1 MKKMLFVMPALL
13 TGCTGF
19 SPLRSPAPEPQV
31 PALVFV
37 DGQIRSSAETVA
49 HTQQQVRATVPAP
62 AHSTPVPPT
71 PVTAAPV
78 SSAVPATSPSSTLT
92 GPAAPAAT
100 TAAGLHV
107 TGTPQKPAVI
117 SLPGVSNLTTEQW
130 IRRIL
135 PDGWQLQ
142 YENALRQTLST
153 RHKTIWQ
160 NDEWTRV
167 LERLLVSLN
176 LQGHLDWNARML
188 TLSRPGVQPAVSVTS
203 SAPVAT
209 PPAAPSAPRNPF
221 RQGREGDTVTTTP
234 APVPVTPVGPAWKA
248 EPGSTLRTT
257 LTQWASTA
265 SCSGGKWLV
274 IWPVAVDYPVSAPLT
289 FNGPFEQVMTE
300 LFTLYQKASIPLY
313 AGVSRQQCVI
323 SVSDTPF
330 IRGGT
335 P

>member
-1 MKKMLFVMPALL
+1 MKKMLVVMPALL

-19 SPLRSPAPEPQV
+19 SPLRSSSPEPQV

-37 DGQIRSSAETVA
+37 DGQIRSAAETVA

-62 AHSTPVPPT
+62 GRTAPVPPT
-71 PVTAAPV
+71 PVTAAPA
-78 SSAVPATSPSSTLT
+78 SSGVPATSSSTTQGTLT

-100 TAAGLHV
+100 TAAGLRV
-107 TGTPQKPAVI
+107 TGSPQKPAVI
-117 SLPGVSNLTTEQW
+117 NLPGVSNLTTEQW

-135 PDGWQLQ
+135 PDGWQLK
-142 YENALRQTLST
+142 YENALRQKLTS

-167 LERLLVSLN
+167 LERLLVSQGI
-176 LQGHLDWNARML
+176 QGHLDWNARTL
-188 TLSRPGVQPAVSVTS
+188 TLSRPGLQSPDAIPTG
-203 SAPVAT
+203 T
-209 PPAAPSAPRNPF
+209 PAAPPSTVPHNPF
-221 RQGREGDTVTTTP
+221 RDSREATTPSASP
-234 APVPVTPVGPAWKA
+234 APVPVRVTGPAWKA

-274 IWPVAVDYPVSAPLT
+274 IWPVSVDYPVSAPLT

-300 LFTLYQKASIPLY
+300 LFTLYQKAAIPLY
-313 AGVSRQQCVI
+313 AGISRQQCVI
-323 SVSDTPF
+323 SVSDKPF
-330 IRGGT
+330 PGGT

>member
-1 MKKMLFVMPALL
+1 MKKMLFIMPALL

-19 SPLRSPAPEPQV
+19 SPLRSPAPELQA

-62 AHSTPVPPT
+62 ARTAPI
-71 PVTAAPV
+71 PVTAAPAT
-78 SSAVPATSPSSTLT
+78 SGVPAMSPSTSQDTL
-92 GPAAPAAT
+92 APAVT
-100 TAAGLHV
+100 TAAGLRV

-130 IRRIL
+130 IHRIL

-167 LERLLVSLN
+167 LECLLVSQN
-176 LQGHLDWNARML
+176 IQGHLDWHARTL
-188 TLSRPGVQPAVSVTS
+188 TLSRPGVQPAVPVIS
-203 SAPVAT
+203 SAP
-209 PPAAPSAPRNPF
+209 AAPPAPRNPF
-221 RQGREGDTVTTTP
+221 RQGREDDTSITPP
-234 APVPVTPVGPAWKA
+234 APIPVAPAGPVWKA

-289 FNGPFEQVMTE
+289 FNGPFEQVMTG
-300 LFTLYQKASIPLY
+300 LFTLYQKAAVPLY

-323 SVSDTPF
+323 SVSDKPF
-330 IRGGT
+330 PGGT

>member
-19 SPLRSPAPEPQV
+19 SPLRSPAPEFQV

-62 AHSTPVPPT
+62 ARIAPIPPI
-71 PVTAAPV
+71 PATAAP
-78 SSAVPATSPSSTLT
+78 ATSGVPSMSPSTSQDSLT

-100 TAAGLHV
+100 TAAGLRV

-167 LERLLVSLN
+167 LERLLVSQN
-176 LQGHLDWNARML
+176 IQGHLDWHARTL
-188 TLSRPGVQPAVSVTS
+188 TLSRPGVQPAVPVTS
-203 SAPVAT
+203 SAPAAT
-209 PPAAPSAPRNPF
+209 PAPRNPF
-221 RQGREGDTVTTTP
+221 RQGREDDTSIPPP
-234 APVPVTPVGPAWKA
+234 APIPVAPAGPVWKA

-289 FNGPFEQVMTE
+289 FNGPFEQVMTR
-300 LFTLYQKASIPLY
+300 LFTLYQKAAVPLY

-323 SVSDTPF
+323 SVSDKPF
-330 IRGGT
+330 PGGT

>member
-1 MKKMLFVMPALL
+1 
-13 TGCTGF
+13 
-19 SPLRSPAPEPQV
+19 
-31 PALVFV
+31 
-37 DGQIRSSAETVA
+37 
-49 HTQQQVRATVPAP
+49 
-62 AHSTPVPPT
+62 
-71 PVTAAPV
+71 
-78 SSAVPATSPSSTLT
+78 TSQDSLT

-100 TAAGLHV
+100 TAAGLRV

-167 LERLLVSLN
+167 LERLLVSQN
-176 LQGHLDWNARML
+176 IQGHLDWHARTM
-188 TLSRPGVQPAVSVTS
+188 TLSRPGVQPAVPVTS
-203 SAPVAT
+203 SAPAAT
-209 PPAAPSAPRNPF
+209 PAPRNPF
-221 RQGREGDTVTTTP
+221 RQGREDDTSITPP
-234 APVPVTPVGPAWKA
+234 APIPVAPAGPVWKA

-289 FNGPFEQVMTE
+289 FNGPFEQVMTR
-300 LFTLYQKASIPLY
+300 LFTLYQKAAVPLY

-323 SVSDTPF
+323 SVSDKPF
-330 IRGGT
+330 PGGT